1 MYVLCVNDKF
11 DSSINDILGIFDNYE
26 LALENKNK
34 VIDKLEKGLELYI
47 VHYDLNVLEDYDIEP
62 FIVGGF

>member
-11 DSSINDILGIFDNYE
+11 NGSINDILGVFDNYE

-34 VIDKLEKGLELYI
+34 IIDKLENGLKPYI

>member
-11 DSSINDILGIFDNYE
+11 NNSINDILGIFDNYE

>member
-11 DSSINDILGIFDNYE
+11 NNTNDILGVFDNYE

-34 VIDKLEKGLELYI
+34 IIDKLENGLEPYI
-47 VHYDLNVLEDYDIEP
+47 VHYDLNVVEDYDIEP

>member
-1 MYVLCVNDKF
+1 MYVLCVNDKVNN
-11 DSSINDILGIFDNYE
+11 SINDILGIFDNYE